1 MAKLNFALDLVECIL
16 EVAKCRGAAL
26 NTFSESVAVNK
37 GEQLSDQVPT
47 LFRIYVSLPQQIKR
61 ENSHARK

>member
-16 EVAKCRGAAL
+16 EVARSRGAPL

-37 GEQLSDQVPT
+37 GEQLTDG
-47 LFRIYVSLPQQIKR
+47 VSQ
-61 ENSHARK
+61 